1 MTGISLRGVD
11 ICLSSLLP
19 TSDADHGTIRF
30 IGPTGEVELINF
42 YWSPESLQFGD
53 QVEFKIGTR
62 SYDQLV
68 YATDLVVMEKAKD
81 IRFKVSEICRM
92 GTLLCVFDG
101 LLHTCCVPR

>member
-1 MTGISLRGVD
+1 MYIASDDTENSTWICFFCTTLITPLSL
-11 ICLSSLLP
+11 CP
-19 TSDADHGTIRF
+19 HSDADHGTIRF

-81 IRFKVSEICRM
+81 IRFKVGVHNIILVACNNM
-92 GTLLCVFDG
+92 
-101 LLHTCCVPR
+101 